1 MKKFIIFIMF
11 IFVLMP
17 GIALADD
24 INLEIKE
31 VKLVEKSENAEIV
44 ADPKIN
50 ELAIDFNIKLNALND
65 YVKYKVILNN
75 KDKYLDIANKIS
87 SYLKGESTLK
97 SIIPYINKDVIK
109 KCGKHEKTVKI
120 TYVIDKNSLLIKKF
134 K

>member
-1 MKKFIIFIMF
+1 MIM
-11 IFVLMP
+11 
-17 GIALADD
+17 
-24 INLEIKE
+24 
-31 VKLVEKSENAEIV
+31 
-44 ADPKIN
+44 
-50 ELAIDFNIKLNALND
+50 
-65 YVKYKVILNN
+65 YKVILNN

-120 TYVIDKNSLLIKKF
+120 TYVIDKNSLLIKEF

>member
-44 ADPKIN
+44 ANPKIN

-65 YVKYKVILNN
+65 YV
-75 KDKYLDIANKIS
+75 
-87 SYLKGESTLK
+87 
-97 SIIPYINKDVIK
+97 
-109 KCGKHEKTVKI
+109 
-120 TYVIDKNSLLIKKF
+120 
-134 K
+134 